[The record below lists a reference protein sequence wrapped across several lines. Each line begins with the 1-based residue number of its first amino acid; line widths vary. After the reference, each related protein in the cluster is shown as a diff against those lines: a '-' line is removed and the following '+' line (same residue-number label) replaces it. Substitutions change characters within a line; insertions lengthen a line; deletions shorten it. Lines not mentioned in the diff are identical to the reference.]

1 MVPLVQ
7 KFSSQPYPKAKSSGK
22 LKREKL
28 FDKYEITLHY
38 WNNYYPSLPTVR
50 QNLNINSIGLPTLKE
65 IWMNTV
71 KAPHSGTENLSSWLI
86 PNYLEKKW
94 KIFVESSS
102 PQENRKTKYALH
114 ELKSAFFKHKRTTL
128 KLAIIQGK

>member
-7 KFSSQPYPKAKSSGK
+7 KFSSQPYPKANSSGK

-71 KAPHSGTENLSSWLI
+71 KAPHSGTEI
-86 PNYLEKKW
+86 YH
-94 KIFVESSS
+94 
-102 PQENRKTKYALH
+102 RD
-114 ELKSAFFKHKRTTL
+114 
-128 KLAIIQGK
+128 